1 MKRLILIGLLAL
13 LAGSC
18 SQEFSGDY
26 KSPWPDALQLL
37 SVNAVYPE
45 GYADAVHEGAVIR
58 IEEVSSGAVYTART
72 DRRGL
77 AEISVP
83 PGIYRISCSDR
94 TGRDIFNGTADK
106 VIVTGRRIVDLPLSH
121 SRAGTLVIK
130 EIYTGGCSKA
140 PQEGTYQSDQYFI
153 IHNNDSETA
162 YLDSLCFGTLSPY
175 NSTATNAWVTRDEV
189 TGESVFP
196 DFAPVVTVVWQL
208 PGSGRDFPLGPGE
221 DAVVALRGAID
232 HTLQYPLSVNLN
244 RSDVFTCYN
253 PTYFPNPTY
262 HPAPGDQVRPERY
275 AQVVIKTGQSNAN
288 TISLSSPTL
297 VLFRTPVPAGEYV
310 MQPDVVQVTPGN
322 TADRIV
328 KVPYEWI
335 VDAVEVFDGRSSSN
349 GKRLA
354 PAADAG
360 FVLLSDIFKGHTLRR
375 RVDEAASAGNGYEV
389 LADTN
394 NSSNDFYESE
404 IQSLHP

>member
-153 IHNNDSETA
+153 IHNNDFEAA

-221 DAVVALRGAID
+221 DAIVALRGAID

-262 HPAPGDQVRPERY
+262 HPAPGDLVRPERY

-310 MQPDVVQVTPGN
+310 MQPDVVKVTPGN

>member
-1 MKRLILIGLLAL
+1 MKRLMIIGLAFLAV
-13 LAGSC
+13 AC
-18 SQEFSGDY
+18 AGDY
-26 KSPWPDALQLL
+26 KSPWPEGLELL
-37 SVNAVYPE
+37 SVNAVYPA
-45 GYADAVHEGAVIR
+45 GYADAVHEGAIIR
-58 IEEVSSGAVYTART
+58 IEDVSSGAAYLART
-72 DRRGL
+72 DSRGL
-77 AEISVP
+77 AEIEVP
-83 PGIYRISCSDR
+83 PGIYRITCSDR
-94 TGRDIFNGTADK
+94 TGKDLFNGAADK
-106 VIVTGRRIVDLPLSH
+106 VVVTGRRIVDLLLSH
-121 SRAGTLVIK
+121 SRAGGLVIK
-130 EIYTGGCSKA
+130 EIYCGGCSKA

-153 IHNNDSETA
+153 IHNNDVETA

-175 NSTATNAWVTRDEV
+175 NSTSVNNWVERDPV

-208 PGSGRDFPLGPGE
+208 PGDGKTFPLAPGE

-244 RSDVFTCYN
+244 LPEVFACYN

-288 TISLSSPTL
+288 TFSITSPTI
-297 VLFRTPVPAGEYV
+297 VLFRTPMPAGEYAL
-310 MQPDVVQVTPGN
+310 QDGVVRVTPGN
-322 TADRIV
+322 SADRV
-328 KVPYEWI
+328 VVVPYDWV
-335 VDAVEVFDGRSSSN
+335 VDAVEVFDGRSSNN

-360 FVLLSDIFKGHTLRR
+360 FVLQSDTFKGHTLRR
-375 RVDEAASAGNGYEV
+375 RVDEKASADNGYEV
-389 LADTN
+389 LMDTN
-394 NSSNDFYESE
+394 NSSNDFYESD